1 MFMLHDALATATIPS
16 KDMKKAREFYE
27 DKLKLTP
34 AGEMSDGSVIYKCRD
49 GSAFTVFP
57 STGASDGSFTQL
69 AFLVKDVEAEVR
81 DLQSRGLVMEEYDMP
96 EFKTV
101 NGIATAGEFKGGW
114 FKDPDGNL
122 ISIGEGPEF

>member
-1 MFMLHDALATATIPS
+1 MLNDALAAATMPS

-34 AGEMSDGSVIYKCRD
+34 SREMSDGSVFYRCRD
-49 GSAFTVFP
+49 GSMFTVFP

-69 AFLVKDVEAEVR
+69 GFMVNDVEAEVR
-81 DLQSRGLVMEEYDMP
+81 DLQSRGVVMEEYDMP

-101 NGIATAGEFKGGW
+101 NGIATVGEFKGAW
-114 FKDPDGNL
+114 CKDPDGNL
-122 ISIGEGPEF
+122 ISIGEGPDL

>member
-1 MFMLHDALATATIPS
+1 MFMLNDALAYATIPS

-34 AGEMSDGSVIYKCRD
+34 VGEMSDGSVFYRCAD
-49 GSAFTVFP
+49 GSRLTVFP

-69 AFLVKDVEAEVR
+69 SFLVKDVESEAR
-81 DLQSRGLVMEEYDMP
+81 DLQSRGVVFEEYDMP

-114 FKDPDGNL
+114 FRDPDGNL

>member
-1 MFMLHDALATATIPS
+1 MFMLHDAVAYATIPS
-16 KDMKKAREFYE
+16 KDMSKAREFYE

-34 AGEMSDGSVIYKCRD
+34 AGEMSDGSVFYRCKD
-49 GSAFTVFP
+49 GSRLTVFP

-69 AFLVKDVEAEVR
+69 SFLVKDVEAEAR
-81 DLQSRGLVMEEYDMP
+81 DLQSRGVVFEEYDMP